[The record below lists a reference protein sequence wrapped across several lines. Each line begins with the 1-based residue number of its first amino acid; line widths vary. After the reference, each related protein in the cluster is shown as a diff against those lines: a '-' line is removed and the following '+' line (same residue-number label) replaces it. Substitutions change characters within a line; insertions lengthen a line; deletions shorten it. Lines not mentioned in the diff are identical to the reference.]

1 MRTLFSFLKAMTQ
14 ILVLDRN
21 PERAARK
28 FRSRKLHSKLFVECM
43 QLLGQAL
50 RNYGMDHTLLAK
62 NHNPAH
68 LCVIWAQAS
77 KAHFRWALK
86 HARELHSIFE
96 KHIQKQTTP
105 HKTLARL
112 EYLEQ
117 LVKDGGLPA
126 SMPEA
131 ATADEVYDKI
141 EEIRNR
147 QHPAARTKSGK
158 VLRATTGLPEG
169 CTSVALAINQE
180 FQDRGC
186 VVYTDDGQIDG
197 VKTYEKYHLLKVP
210 ELHPNT
216 PWMEE

>member
-1 MRTLFSFLKAMTQ
+1 MTQ
-14 ILVLDRN
+14 ILVLDAN

-28 FRSRKLHSKLFVECM
+28 FRSRKLHSKLFVECL

-50 RNYGMDHTLLAK
+50 RNHGVDHPLLAK

-68 LCVIWAQAS
+68 PCVIWGQAS
-77 KAHFRWALK
+77 RAHFRWALR

-96 KHIQKQTTP
+96 KHIQKQKTP

-117 LVKDGGLPA
+117 LVKDCGLPG

-131 ATADEVYDKI
+131 AAADEVYDKI
-141 EEIRNR
+141 QKIRDR
-147 QHPAARTKSGK
+147 QPPAARKKSGK

-186 VVYTDDGQIDG
+186 VVYTDDGQIDAI
-197 VKTYEKYHLLKVP
+197 KTYQMYHALKVP
-210 ELHPNT
+210 ELHRNT
-216 PWMEE
+216 PWLED